1 MIRSPK
7 FARDQISVA
16 SFGAVPDRADE
27 GLSDD
32 VFQAALQIALADGHR
47 QFRVPAGTYWLSQ
60 GLDITADDFEFVCPD
75 GWATIYQTTYGKNV
89 ARLIGAR
96 CRVRNIDFRSPYTG
110 AAKTRITNGNITQR
124 YLGEFRRTEASALV
138 IQGDNP
144 SLENII
150 TRNFI
155 AGVRWIGGKE
165 RHYEAA
171 VYGASMTSTTLK
183 LNTAQQR
190 AADYWVGARFK
201 AMGTGGGSWTSVV
214 LVTAYDTA
222 TNTITWDTPTTPP
235 SGNVWLYLIK
245 GASDGG
251 VSYNH
256 RSYGEDFGRIFS
268 FQEDIEFAGVH
279 YCQGTTKTQ
288 GAPPHGIMYGSGSV
302 DGVDDT
308 VDAEA
313 DLTPDV
319 PCAVRVLA
327 SGVFIADTVLG
338 DEPHMDIKIRN
349 AREVH
354 FANHSISRGSRGSV
368 YLEMVEFA
376 SGGSRNIDARS
387 TSANNRP
394 SALEFY
400 DVKRLEW
407 KAHMELASDY
417 TWPGGADTLPA
428 VAVGNPIGRGRNPV
442 NVDVQISGVFR
453 GDATT
458 QYGFLLANSSGYP
471 NVGNIN
477 IRKAN
482 LRAENST
489 PITLAR
495 IFNTDIATIGDDIDL
510 INVDASTGATLSV
523 QSRVL
528 FDVGCVAGQLVY
540 DSRRTQGAIAVT
552 DEGQAAT
559 VVTTNTVRD
568 LATEGSSN
576 ILSNGRFTTW
586 VNTSIAAPSSNTI
599 YETATGWL
607 VWRSNAAQDW
617 TATQAAGM
625 LGAAYSLQIQRDVGT
640 TSTARLN
647 GGFQLPGW
655 FVELNAGKETTV
667 LVGLLAGPDWSGG
680 ALQSEILYGTAAGES
695 LTTSGASVGT
705 YLTGGGDGGNA
716 TIAIGTTARFARVRL
731 TIPTGALSAAVHIYA
746 VPSGTAGAA
755 DYFRIAPAALIA
767 GASAKPF
774 SALT

>member
-60 GLDITADDFEFVCPD
+60 GLNFTADDMEFICPD
-75 GWATIYQTTYGKNV
+75 GVATIYQTTYGKYV
-89 ARLIGAR
+89 GRLMGAR
-96 CRVRNIDFRSPYTG
+96 CRVRNLDLRNPQT
-110 AAKTRITNGNITQR
+110 KTRITNGNITQR

-138 IQGDNP
+138 VTGTDPTI
-144 SLENII
+144 ENLI
-150 TRNFI
+150 TRNFV
-155 AGVRWIGGKE
+155 AGVRWMGGLE
-165 RHYEAA
+165 RYYEAA

-183 LNTAQQR
+183 LNVAQQR

-201 AMGTGGGSWTSVV
+201 AMGTGGGNWTSVV

-222 TNTITWDTPTTPP
+222 TNTITWNTPTTPP
-235 SGNVWLYLIK
+235 SGSIWLYLLK
-245 GASDGG
+245 DPCAGG
-251 VSYNH
+251 VLHNH
-256 RSYGEDFGRIFS
+256 RSYGEDFSRIF
-268 FQEDIEFAGVH
+268 QYQDTIEFSGNIYASGVE
-279 YCQGTTKTQ
+279 KTQ
-288 GAPPHGIMYGSGSV
+288 GAPPHAIYGSGSI
-302 DGVDDT
+302 DGVDDS
-308 VDAEA
+308 VDDES
-313 DLTPDV
+313 DITPDI
-319 PCAVRVLA
+319 PSANQVLITGNLLCVD
-327 SGVFIADTVLG
+327 SP
-338 DEPHMDIKIRN
+338 EHMAFKIRN
-349 AREVH
+349 AGKVILSNE
-354 FANHSISRGSRGSV
+354 ALSIGSRSCMV
-368 YLEMVEFA
+368 VEMVDYYSGA
-376 SGGSRNIDARS
+376 SKTLESKTVS
-387 TSANNRP
+387 TNNRP
-394 SALEFY
+394 SALEMN
-400 DVKRLEW
+400 DVKRSYW
-407 KAHMELASDY
+407 KAHLELASDY
-417 TWPGGADTLPA
+417 VWSGQPAAIPA
-428 VAVGNPIGRGRNPV
+428 VVVVAPLDRGRTPEIC
-442 NVDVQISGVFR
+442 DGEISGVFR
-453 GDATT
+453 GTGQST
-458 QYGFLLANSSGYP
+458 QYGLIATDNSYP
-471 NVGNIN
+471 SIGNISLHR
-477 IRKAN
+477 IN
-482 LRAENST
+482 LRAENET
-489 PITLAR
+489 AITAAR
-495 IFNTDIATIGDDIDL
+495 IFNTKTAAIGPDINLVNIS
-510 INVDASTGATLSV
+510 STTGLPITV
-523 QSRVL
+523 QPRVL
-528 FDVGCVAGQLVY
+528 FEATCLAGSLTY
-540 DSRRTQGAIAVT
+540 DSTRTQGAIAVT
-552 DEGQAAT
+552 DEGQAST

-607 VWRSNAAQDW
+607 VWRSNAAQGW

-655 FVELNAGKETTV
+655 FVELNAGKEVTL
-667 LVGLLAGPDWSGG
+667 LVGLQAGANWSGG

-705 YLTGGGDGGNA
+705 YPTGGGDGGNA